1 MVGIIVVLLLHL
13 NFNVC
18 FYCYLDDF
26 DNVYIA
32 HCYPYTYS
40 QLQKY
45 LRAIEQDPIKKN
57 RFQRKFLCLT

>member
-1 MVGIIVVLLLHL
+1 MGMIFVIIRLIWREKMVGTIVVLLLL
-13 NFNVC
+13 SNFKVV
-18 FYCYLDDF
+18 FMIILDDF

-45 LRAIEQDPIKKN
+45 LRAI
-57 RFQRKFLCLT
+57 

>member
-1 MVGIIVVLLLHL
+1 MGMIFVIIQLIWREKMVVTIVVLLLL
-13 NFNVC
+13 SNFNVVLMII
-18 FYCYLDDF
+18 LDDF

-45 LRAIEQDPIKKN
+45 LRII
-57 RFQRKFLCLT
+57 

>member
-1 MVGIIVVLLLHL
+1 MVVTIVVLLLL
-13 NFNVC
+13 SNFNVVLMII
-18 FYCYLDDF
+18 LDDF

-45 LRAIEQDPIKKN
+45 LRAI
-57 RFQRKFLCLT
+57 